1 MDTNHYC
8 VPLPGISL
16 IIVSVAALIP
26 LLPLLPVSL
35 SILYVN
41 MASNTTAT
49 IHPPLRAGILGAT
62 GAVGQRFIALLA
74 DHPGF
79 RIQRLGASARS
90 AGRAYNK
97 AVVWRMNTPLP
108 SYVANIVVTECVP
121 EAFDDCDV
129 IFSGLDASVAGDIEL
144 NFLAA
149 DHCVLS
155 NAKNHRMAPDVPL
168 VIPTVN
174 IEHLHAIPAQRLL
187 RGVKRGFL
195 VTNSNCAST
204 GVSVALKALQQQHGQ
219 DAIRQVNIVTMQA
232 ISGAGYPGVSAMDLM
247 DNMVPH
253 IGGEEDKLET
263 EPLKILGTLHEGL
276 LQVRD
281 RVSAGDTEHAAS
293 LLHTIEPSSYFTPL
307 TDCVIS
313 ASCNRVAVL
322 DGHTACVSVGLNP
335 STECNTDT
343 LVTSAAAAF
352 NAYTPPVSTS
362 ELACYSAPQ
371 PSIHVFEAIDRPQP
385 RLDRDLGRGYAVSI
399 DLKFVV
405 LSHNT
410 ILGAAGSSILNAEA
424 AYAMGYLTH
433 RSSAS

>member
-1 MDTNHYC
+1 
-8 VPLPGISL
+8 
-16 IIVSVAALIP
+16 
-26 LLPLLPVSL
+26 
-35 SILYVN
+35 
-41 MASNTTAT
+41 
-49 IHPPLRAGILGAT
+49 
-62 GAVGQRFIALLA
+62 
-74 DHPGF
+74 
-79 RIQRLGASARS
+79 
-90 AGRAYNK
+90 
-97 AVVWRMNTPLP
+97 
-108 SYVANIVVTECVP
+108 
-121 EAFDDCDV
+121 
-129 IFSGLDASVAGDIEL
+129 
-144 NFLAA
+144 
-149 DHCVLS
+149 
-155 NAKNHRMAPDVPL
+155 MAPDVPL

-174 IEHLHAIPAQRLL
+174 IDHLHAIPAQRLL

-204 GVSVALKALQQQHGQ
+204 GISVALKALQQQHGQ

-247 DNMVPH
+247 DNMIPH

-263 EPLKILGTLHEGL
+263 EPLKILGGLREDL

-281 RVSAGDTEHAAS
+281 LVAAGDTQGAMS
-293 LLHTIEPSSYFTPL
+293 LLQSNNHSIFFTPL

-335 STECNTDT
+335 SAAKGNTDALIT
-343 LVTSAAAAF
+343 NATNAF
-352 NAYTPPVSTS
+352 TTYIPPVSTK

-371 PSIHVFEAIDRPQP
+371 PSIHVLEAVDRPQP

-399 DLKFVV
+399 GRVRPCPLLDLKFVV

-424 AYAMGYLTH
+424 AYAMGYLTR
-433 RSSAS
+433 RSSTS